1 MSQAT
6 HKSMRWN
13 SLDCLKGIACIAVVL
28 IHYNISGGNI
38 PAWIG
43 AYTKALCRFAVPVFL
58 CISGFFF
65 VGSKYSPERTL
76 NKFKHILKLLLGA
89 SVFYAAFTVAW
100 KTIGIVNLYA

>member
-58 CISGFFF
+58 PGLDEHLLADET
-65 VGSKYSPERTL
+65 VSPDGDPGGPADFE
-76 NKFKHILKLLLGA
+76 KFLR
-89 SVFYAAFTVAW
+89 V
-100 KTIGIVNLYA
+100 